1 MKRSLEQN
9 DCLHK
14 WTRVIADHLQD
25 SGVAVSHDTVKELI
39 LLELGNTK
47 TVKVPGLKE
56 RVIPMRS
63 HQYKQMDFDLNEYD
77 RKNNFISMNALLSKV
92 EAWAA
97 TDLNLQL
104 EGVKSR
110 ARDAKARFIAD
121 DPKTKENEAYT
132 TEDRSDYVGRD

>member
-14 WTRVIADHLQD
+14 WSRVIASHLQD

-63 HQYKQMDFDLNEYD
+63 HQYKQMDFDLSEYD

-104 EGVKSR
+104 EGVKS
-110 ARDAKARFIAD
+110 
-121 DPKTKENEAYT
+121 KEGV
-132 TEDRSDYVGRD
+132 S

>member
-9 DCLHK
+9 DCFHK
-14 WTRVIADHLQD
+14 WSRVIADHLQD

-47 TVKVPGLKE
+47 KVKVPGMPE
-56 RVIPMRS
+56 RVIAMRS
-63 HQYKQMDFDLNEYD
+63 HQYKQMDFDLSEYD

-92 EAWAA
+92 DAWAA

-104 EGVKSR
+104 ERVK
-110 ARDAKARFIAD
+110 FH
-121 DPKTKENEAYT
+121 KEVFKEVFDGSLA
-132 TEDRSDYVGRD
+132 EEK

>member
-14 WTRVIADHLQD
+14 WSRVISSHLQD

-47 TVKVPGLKE
+47 RVKVPGLRE

-104 EGVKSR
+104 EGVKS
-110 ARDAKARFIAD
+110 
-121 DPKTKENEAYT
+121 KEGV
-132 TEDRSDYVGRD
+132 S